1 MQTSVSQKL
10 PSKQAAY
17 VPQRPERKF
26 RSFFMYTYLYMEP
39 HVDFL
44 ANTFTGKLNLDG
56 WEKYATNSDYVYDST
71 PVIGLQQ
78 DASQKNIDGEA
89 ISVGVFY
96 YHGIP
101 AYIAWGLKSA
111 EHCGFHATLASDE
124 TVGEMRLGCPDIVP
138 TKNETG
144 EVMGFVLDGQEVF
157 SR

>member
-1 MQTSVSQKL
+1 
-10 PSKQAAY
+10 
-17 VPQRPERKF
+17 
-26 RSFFMYTYLYMEP
+26 MES
-39 HVDFL
+39 HVDPL
-44 ANTFTGKLNLDG
+44 SHIFTGKLNLDG

-78 DASQKNIDGEA
+78 DAYQKNRDGEA

-111 EHCGFHATLASDE
+111 VHCGFHATLASDE